1 MMPSQQHT
9 EAGAC
14 SDH

>member
-1 MMPSQQHT
+1 MAQ

-14 SDH
+14 SVE